1 MSERLE
7 AKQTLGD
14 YEILSTIKAG
24 GMGEVLMARKQ
35 GAFGFEKLVA
45 IKTIRSDL
53 RKHEDL
59 KKMFLDEAHL
69 LSHLEHPAI
78 TQVHDFGEDKADDV
92 LYLVMEYVSG
102 ESLSEI
108 LTKRQAALPIGV
120 AIRYMDEVLRGLHA
134 AHELKDLNGDS
145 YGVVHRDI
153 SPQNLIL
160 TFEGRAKIIDFGI
173 ALMRD
178 REAPATSL
186 GMPKGKPAYMSPEQI
201 NSEHIDRRTDIFAAG
216 VVLHETLTGK
226 RLFRAESIAQTIRKV
241 LDSDVPKPSEFNPN
255 IPPALDA
262 IVLKALERAREKRF
276 ENSLQFAE
284 ELSALT
290 PDFKDETLESF
301 TRIELASELESH
313 RLKLQGLLQPESID
327 STKPASRG
335 RPREMQTVQAK
346 ASDPV
351 KEALGLTQSGATPKA
366 PPIQR
371 LLSKTRYMVERPLVR
386 WMLPLVFFSA
396 LIGLIVLSQKT
407 HSSPPGTKVVIKN
420 GMPALVKQKQNPKKS
435 AATKKVQTK
444 KAKTIKRKKTP
455 LQIQKNT
462 KKEGRKTTEKGEPLQ
477 PLTKAPSP
485 QLQEPSKI
493 IEYGTI
499 TIGANPWALVKIDGQ
514 NVGNT
519 PLLGKKIP
527 SGKHVIELISPDTET
542 IRYKA
547 EIVLEADQ
555 HLRIKAPE

>member
-14 YEILSTIKAG
+14 YEILSTIKTG
-24 GMGEVLMARKQ
+24 GMGEVLMGRKQ
-35 GAFGFEKLVA
+35 GVFGFEKLVA

-69 LSHLEHPAI
+69 LSRLEHPAI
-78 TQVHDFGEDKADDV
+78 TQVHDFGENKADDI

-102 ESLSEI
+102 EPLSEI

-120 AIRYMDEVLRGLHA
+120 AVRYMDEVLRGLHA
-134 AHELKDLNGDS
+134 AHELKDLNGES

-241 LDSDVPKPSEFNPN
+241 LDSNAPKPSEINPG
-255 IPPALDA
+255 IPPELDA
-262 IVLKALERAREKRF
+262 IVLKALERDRDKRF
-276 ENSLQFAE
+276 ENSLEFAE
-284 ELSALT
+284 ALSALA
-290 PDFKDETLESF
+290 PDFKEDTLESF
-301 TRIELASELESH
+301 ARIELASELEQH
-313 RLKLQGLLQPESID
+313 RSKLQGLLHPEDID
-327 STKPASRG
+327 TTRPAARG
-335 RPREMQTVQAK
+335 RPRDMQTVQAK
-346 ASDPV
+346 ASNPV
-351 KEALGLTQSGATPKA
+351 QEALNLSQSGATPKA

-371 LLSKTRYMVERPLVR
+371 ILTKTRYMVDRPMVR
-386 WMLPLVFFSA
+386 WMLPLIFLGS
-396 LIGLIVLSQKT
+396 LLGLIVLSQKT
-407 HSSPPGTKVVIKN
+407 HSSPPGTKVVMKN
-420 GMPALVKQKQNPKKS
+420 GMPTLVAPKQNLKRQTS
-435 AATKKVQTK
+435 TKKRQNQ
-444 KAKTIKRKKTP
+444 KAKTTKSNKKKATRKHINKKAPKAAQKT
-455 LQIQKNT
+455 
-462 KKEGRKTTEKGEPLQ
+462 EPSQ
-477 PLTKAPSP
+477 AITPPPSP
-485 QLQEPSKI
+485 QLQEPSQS
-493 IEYGTI
+493 IEYGTV
-499 TIGANPWALVKIDGQ
+499 TIGANPWALVKIDGK

-519 PLLGKKIP
+519 PLLGKQIP
-527 SGKHVIELISPDTET
+527 SGKHLIELIAPDSEAV
-542 IRYKA
+542 RYKT
-547 EIVLEADQ
+547 EIVLKTGQ